1 MSYDFIL
8 PARIM
13 FHMQRVIAA
22 PMATTRVY
30 LSGVRIEPIA
40 AGGAFMV
47 ATDGVA
53 MLIHRARHAT
63 ATRAA
68 TIAVQEPWLPD
79 AYDEWGERLETNWAA
94 QQIRIPPEISDHP
107 VAAGIVYGGREEP
120 VMHVIAEE
128 ISGAFP
134 DWRKAVSADFLDPS
148 YTSNRVHARK
158 GHWPDCF
165 DPRVVSET
173 CSLWRGVQI
182 SRRGDGMPWL
192 ITMEDD
198 PDTLAV
204 ISPRSLPRPE
214 TPVLAD
220 MLTAIGRAD
229 LLEGGAV

>member
-8 PARIM
+8 PARMM

-30 LSGVRIEPIA
+30 LSGVRIEPIPE
-40 AGGAFMV
+40 GGALMV

-79 AYDEWGERLETNWAA
+79 AYDEWGERLENNW
-94 QQIRIPPEISDHP
+94 QGQHIRIPPEISDHP

-120 VMHVIAEE
+120 VVHVIAEE
-128 ISGAFP
+128 VAGTFP
-134 DWRKAVSADFLDPS
+134 DWRRVFSMDFSNL
-148 YTSNRVHARK
+148 TSMQNRVMAGKDHRND
-158 GHWPDCF
+158 HF
-165 DPRVVSET
+165 DHRILSET
-173 CSLWRGVQI
+173 CGLWRGVQI
-182 SRRGDGMPWL
+182 SRFGDDAPWL

-198 PDTLAV
+198 PDTLGV

-214 TPVLAD
+214 TTVLTD

>member
-8 PARIM
+8 PARMM

-40 AGGAFMV
+40 TGGAFMV

-63 ATRAA
+63 ATRAT

-79 AYDEWGERLETNWAA
+79 AYDEWGELLENDWEG
-94 QQIRIPPEISDHP
+94 QHIRIPPDISEHP
-107 VAAGIVYGGREEP
+107 VAAGIVFGGREEP

-128 ISGAFP
+128 VTGTFP
-134 DWRKAVSADFLDPS
+134 DWRQGISADFS
-148 YTSNRVHARK
+148 EFISMQNRVMAGKDHR
-158 GHWPDCF
+158 PDHFC
-165 DPRVVSET
+165 PRTLSET

-192 ITMEDD
+192 ITMEGD
-198 PDTLAV
+198 PDTLGV

-214 TPVLAD
+214 TPVLTD

-229 LLEGGAV
+229 LLKGGAV